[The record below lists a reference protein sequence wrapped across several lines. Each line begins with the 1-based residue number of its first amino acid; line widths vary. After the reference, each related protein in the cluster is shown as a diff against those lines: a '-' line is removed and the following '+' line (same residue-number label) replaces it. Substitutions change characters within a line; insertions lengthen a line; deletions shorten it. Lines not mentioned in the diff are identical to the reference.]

1 MPNRFCAICGKKLV
15 QDDPHFGMCLKCF
28 LKEHPLFKLPD
39 RLSINI
45 CLDCGSYSKKDI
57 WIEPLDN
64 ELFSIIK
71 EAVQRFLLKSFLKKN
86 NIDFSF
92 AVNENSFIFSSKDLL
107 VSLEVEIIGVLKEDS
122 NIKHKQ
128 IISINLNH
136 ILCKNCSNL
145 RGGTYFIAIIQLR
158 VKDEE
163 QFGLIKEVLDEVN
176 DYVENLFEKN
186 HKQYIS
192 KIENQKFGVDLYLST
207 NELMNYLIKF
217 LKSKYYFLLKRTKK
231 LVGRDSQK
239 GRNLYRLKA
248 LIKFLPVRIKD
259 VIFIGDQNYYVE
271 NITKNKVIL
280 RGENN
285 TKLIKD
291 YTYFFNEKIIKKK
304 L

>member
-217 LKSKYYFLLKRTKK
+217 LKSKYFFLLKRTKK

-248 LIKFLPVRIKD
+248 LIKFLPVKIKD
-259 VIFIGDQNYYVE
+259 IIFIGNQNFSVE

-280 RGENN
+280 RGENT

>member
-71 EAVQRFLLKSFLKKN
+71 EAVQKFLLKSFLKKN

-217 LKSKYYFLLKRTKK
+217 LKSKYFFLLKRTKK
-231 LVGRDSQK
+231 LVGRDTQK

-248 LIKFLPVRIKD
+248 LIKFLPVKIKD
-259 VIFIGDQNYYVE
+259 IVFIGDQNFSVE

-280 RGENN
+280 RGENA

-291 YTYFFNEKIIKKK
+291 YTYFFNEKIIKKN